1 MTSRPSFAHV
11 AALLALAALAGCK
24 AGKPGPAQT
33 HTVNW
38 VKHHITVGGK
48 HDRNPFPATASNIDD
63 GKQAFTQY
71 CMVCHGLDG
80 QNTGVP
86 FAAMIDPPVPSL
98 ASSEVQSYTDGQLKW
113 IIQHG
118 IGPSGMPPSEGVFAD
133 DDMWKMVLYIRHLP
147 RAGSLGEPAVYGG
160 TVPSK

>member
-1 MTSRPSFAHV
+1 MTSRSSCV
-11 AALLALAALAGCK
+11 RIAALLALAALAGCR
-24 AGKPGPAQT
+24 AGKPGAAQSGT
-33 HTVNW
+33 IRW

-48 HDRNPFPATASNIDD
+48 RDRNPFPATASNIDD

-86 FAAMIDPPVPSL
+86 FAATVDPPVPSL
-98 ASSEVQSYTDGQLKW
+98 ASDEVQSYTDGQLKW

-118 IGPSGMPPSEGVFAD
+118 VSPSGMPPSEGVFAD

-147 RAGSLGEPAVYGG
+147 KAGSLGEPAVYNGG
-160 TVPSK
+160 SK